1 MAETQQAQDWD
12 PSDPSVRANQTTAY
26 DRMRG
31 KCPVAHSDALNW
43 SLFRHEDVMRAL
55 CDPETFSSAVSRH
68 VAVPNGMDRPEHT
81 IFREVVDRYFT
92 PEKMAEFE
100 PALQALTAQLLQEL
114 TDDAAPVASGARGEA
129 VTPGAEKSVTVE
141 VMSELA
147 NPFALRCQSAF
158 MGWPRELEPELERW
172 VRRNHEATTSRDRSR
187 TSEVALEFDGYI
199 RQLLDDRR
207 DSPADRDNTSRLL
220 HETVYDRKF
229 TEDEIVSIVR
239 NWTVGEL
246 STIAGAVGIVLGYLA
261 EHQDVQRQLR
271 ENPEQ
276 IVAATDE
283 IQRIEDPFVTNRRVT
298 TEDVEL
304 SGRKIPA
311 GSKITLMWSS
321 ANRDDTVFS
330 DPDDFRLDRDPEQ
343 NLVYGA
349 GIHVCPGAPMARL
362 ELKVLLEQ
370 IFELTERI
378 ESAGKSV
385 RAEHPAGGFHT
396 VPVRLVLR

>member
-1 MAETQQAQDWD
+1 MTETQQAQDWD
-12 PSDPSVRANQTTAY
+12 PSDPRVRVNQTAAY

-31 KCPVAHSDALNW
+31 TCPVAHSEALNW
-43 SLFRHEDVMRAL
+43 SLFRHEDVSRAL
-55 CDPETFSSAVSRH
+55 HDPETFSSAVSHH
-68 VAVPNGMDRPEHT
+68 VAVPNGMDPPEHT
-81 IFREVVDRYFT
+81 VFRKVVDRYYT

-100 PALQALTAQLLQEL
+100 PALQALTVQLLQEL
-114 TDDAAPVASGARGEA
+114 TDDAVPVTSGARGEA
-129 VTPGAEKSVTVE
+129 AAAGAGGSVTVE

-172 VRRNHEATTSRDRSR
+172 VHRNHEATTSRDRSR
-187 TSEVALEFDGYI
+187 TAEVALEFDGYI
-199 RQLLDDRR
+199 RQLLDERR
-207 DSPADRDNTSRLL
+207 NAPADQDNTSRLL
-220 HETVYDRKF
+220 HETVYDRKL

-261 EHQDVQRQLR
+261 AHQDVQRHLR

-298 TEDVEL
+298 TRDVEL
-304 SGRKIPA
+304 SGREVPA

-321 ANRDDTVFS
+321 ANRDEEVFG
-330 DPDDFRLDRDPEQ
+330 DPDEFRLDRDPQQ

-362 ELKVLLEQ
+362 ELKVLLERV
-370 IFELTERI
+370 FDLTERI
-378 ESAGKSV
+378 EPAGDKV
-385 RAEHPAGGFHT
+385 GAQHPAGGFHT

>member
-1 MAETQQAQDWD
+1 MKETPGTQDWD
-12 PSDPSVRANQTTAY
+12 PNAPDVRLNQTDAY
-26 DRMRG
+26 DRMRA
-31 KCPVAHSDALNW
+31 KCPVAHSEALNW
-43 SLFRHEDVMRAL
+43 SLFSHEDVMRAL
-55 CDPETFSSAVSRH
+55 RDPETFSSAVSQH

-81 IFREVVDRYFT
+81 VFRDVVDRYYT

-100 PALQALTAQLLQEL
+100 PALQALTAHLLQYL
-114 TDDAAPVASGARGEA
+114 TDDAAPATSSAEGKRATSGVER
-129 VTPGAEKSVTVE
+129 VVSVE
-141 VMSELA
+141 VMSGLA

-187 TSEVALEFDGYI
+187 TAAVALEFDGYI
-199 RQLLDDRR
+199 RQLLDARR
-207 DSPADRDNTSRLL
+207 EAPADQDNTSRLL
-220 HETVYDRKF
+220 HETVHDRKL

-246 STIAGAVGIVLGYLA
+246 STIAGAVGIVVGYLA
-261 EHQDVQRQLR
+261 EHQDLQQQLR

-283 IQRIEDPFVTNRRVT
+283 IQRIEDPFVTNRRVASR
-298 TEDVEL
+298 DVEL

-321 ANRDDTVFS
+321 ANRDEEVFG
-330 DPDDFRLDRDPEQ
+330 DPDEFRLDRDPEH

-378 ESAGKSV
+378 EPAGIMV
-385 RAEHPAGGFHT
+385 RAEYPAGGFHA
-396 VPVRLVLR
+396 VPVRLIMR